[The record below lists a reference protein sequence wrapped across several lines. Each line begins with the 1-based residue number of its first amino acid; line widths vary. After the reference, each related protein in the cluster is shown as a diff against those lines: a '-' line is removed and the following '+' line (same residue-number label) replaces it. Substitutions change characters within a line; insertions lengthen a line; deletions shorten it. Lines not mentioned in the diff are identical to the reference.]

1 MVYCNKCGK
10 KNEDNA
16 RFCIKCGSSLKLEKN
31 KKEEELAEKIKK
43 IGEKVGKKIEKTAE
57 EVGKQVE
64 KSVEQAGKGFG
75 SWYYRTFG
83 VFGPLVSSFLG
94 LIILRFI
101 IEILSLSSTEVTV
114 LGVISEFLY
123 DYILLFFILML
134 LSSYNSYF
142 YRHYKRQFR
151 WFYPVFSAIGFGV
164 FLWLAAKILLILDTS
179 LDIPILASIASFIET
194 YLVLISIFVLLI
206 GYIYQMFT
214 VSMTKERNR

>member
-31 KKEEELAEKIKK
+31 KKEEELTEKVKK

-142 YRHYKRQFR
+142 YRHYKRQ
-151 WFYPVFSAIGFGV
+151 
-164 FLWLAAKILLILDTS
+164 WLAAKILLILDTS